1 MRSLLLITFSLLA
14 FFSCKETKK
23 STYVNYAGVC
33 LEFGVSDTFFSLNNH
48 KIFTGIS
55 VESGV
60 SDTLQVWIGDSGIIV
75 PTLFGPDTL
84 SIKGPDGSTLT
95 QVKFGPVYDQKIS
108 EGDTLEYGGAIID
121 FSNRDAVIG
130 YVIAGKMQK
139 DTLINFNPETKK
151 EEISVV
157 ESLKTDTIS
166 TCTFTKGGGK

>member
-1 MRSLLLITFSLLA
+1 MKS
-14 FFSCKETKK
+14 FFVLCLSVLVIFACKESKK
-23 STYVNYAGVC
+23 STDIMYTSVC
-33 LEFGVSDTFFSLNNH
+33 GEFWGTDTVL
-48 KIFTGIS
+48 
-55 VESGV
+55 V
-60 SDTLQVWIGDSGIIV
+60 LIGDSSIIV
-75 PTLFGPDTL
+75 PGLFGPDTM

-108 EGDTLEYGGAIID
+108 EGDTLEYGGNIID

-130 YVIAGKMQK
+130 YVILGKMQK
-139 DTLINFNPETKK
+139 DTLINLNPETKK